1 MALIAT
7 GSNKEFKPVPEGT
20 HMALCY
26 RIIDLGTQQWEY
38 QGEQQIGRKVLIG
51 WELHGN
57 DDEDNPLTTD
67 DGRPLAMSKQ
77 FTLSLSK
84 KAALRSVLE
93 SWRSKSFTDAEL
105 AGFDIAQVLG
115 VPCMLT
121 VKHESKNGKVYAN
134 VATVSKFPASMKA
147 MRPTPK
153 NPLQMF
159 DLTEPDMQVYDTL
172 PEWVTDIIN
181 KSMEHSKKAA
191 PVKTNKPT
199 SSHADEI
206 IPLNDMESDIPF

>member
-26 RIIDLGTQQWEY
+26 RIIDLGTQRWEY

-57 DDEDNPLTTD
+57 DYEDKPLTTD

-77 FTLSLSK
+77 FTLSLGK

-93 SWRSKSFTDAEL
+93 SWRSKSFTDQEL
-105 AGFDIAQVLG
+105 AGFDISQVLG

-121 VKHESKNGKVYAN
+121 VKHETKNGKTYAN

-147 MRPTPK
+147 MLPSPK

-159 DLTEPDMQVYDTL
+159 DLSAPDMSVYDTL

-181 KSMEHSKKAA
+181 KSIEHTGKKA
-191 PVKTNKPT
+191 TQSSSKP
-199 SSHADEI
+199 SSHVDED
-206 IPLNDMESDIPF
+206 IPLADMESDIPF